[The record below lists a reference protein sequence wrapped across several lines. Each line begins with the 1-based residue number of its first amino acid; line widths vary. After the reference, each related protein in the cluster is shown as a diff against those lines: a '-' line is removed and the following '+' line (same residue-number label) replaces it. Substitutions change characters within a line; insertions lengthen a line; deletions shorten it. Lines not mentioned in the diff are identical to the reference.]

1 MLNTEDIL
9 CKMLF
14 AQLQSIGFFT
24 ESKSQPVLENF
35 YGRWFE
41 ESQSI
46 LERQQYLKRTENG
59 YIPICSMENIDELWK
74 EWNQQKSNLLQDDNM
89 KAMVT
94 LVETALK
101 ALPEILTGKASATDI
116 LFPDSSMD
124 LVEGV
129 YKNNQVADYFNE
141 VLADTLTAYLQERL
155 KQEPGA
161 KIRILEI
168 GAGTG
173 GTSAAVFQN

>member
-46 LERQQYLKRTENG
+46 LE
-59 YIPICSMENIDELWK
+59 I
-74 EWNQQKSNLLQDDNM
+74 LQ
-89 KAMVT
+89 
-94 LVETALK
+94 
-101 ALPEILTGKASATDI
+101 
-116 LFPDSSMD
+116 
-124 LVEGV
+124 
-129 YKNNQVADYFNE
+129 
-141 VLADTLTAYLQERL
+141 
-155 KQEPGA
+155 
-161 KIRILEI
+161 
-168 GAGTG
+168 
-173 GTSAAVFQN
+173 